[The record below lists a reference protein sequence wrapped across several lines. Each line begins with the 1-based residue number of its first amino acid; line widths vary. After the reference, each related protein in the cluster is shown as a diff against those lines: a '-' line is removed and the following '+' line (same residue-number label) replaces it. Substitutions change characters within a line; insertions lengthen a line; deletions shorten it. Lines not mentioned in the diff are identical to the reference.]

1 MAKYIYKNTHFFT
14 TMDPKRIIK
23 LSLKVYMP
31 VEVKTKGYDIIG
43 INVFLRKLMKF
54 LRKKPSLAHS
64 QLKIYYDI
72 IVS

>member
-1 MAKYIYKNTHFFT
+1 M
-14 TMDPKRIIK
+14 
-23 LSLKVYMP
+23 
-31 VEVKTKGYDIIG
+31 G